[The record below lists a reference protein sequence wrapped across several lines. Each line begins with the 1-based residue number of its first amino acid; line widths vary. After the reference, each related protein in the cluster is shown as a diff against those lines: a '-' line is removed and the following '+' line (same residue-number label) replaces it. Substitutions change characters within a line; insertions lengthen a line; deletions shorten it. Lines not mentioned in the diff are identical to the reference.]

1 LFTSNGFK
9 KLTVETTGISLTR
22 LRTSQGSSAQKYV
35 SASSDD
41 EKLRQQMDEKWY
53 LGLAKTLVNNVLT
66 AVGSGDSLK
75 GWYIKK

>member
-1 LFTSNGFK
+1 
-9 KLTVETTGISLTR
+9 
-22 LRTSQGSSAQKYV
+22 
-35 SASSDD
+35 
-41 EKLRQQMDEKWY
+41 MDEKWY